1 MNQRA
6 IAKRNQLIL
15 VVDDDRE
22 RLGRLNCILELQ
34 GYGVAKAT
42 DGSSAAALLEEYGPD
57 LIILD
62 TIIPKLD
69 SFQILNL
76 IRQRSN
82 VPIIMLA
89 ARCEVTTLC
98 RALLL
103 GADDYVTKP
112 FCTGEFLARIR
123 AKLRR
128 AGLEARPP
136 ASLTPPRLGIAE
148 RRQRQQPLLMATES
162 R

>member
-6 IAKRNQLIL
+6 IAKRNQFIL
-15 VVDDDRE
+15 LVDDDRE
-22 RLGRLNCILELQ
+22 RLGLLNGILELQ
-34 GYGVAKAT
+34 GYGVAIAV
-42 DGSSAAALLEEYGPD
+42 DGSSAVALLEECGPD

-62 TIIPKLD
+62 TIMPKLD

-89 ARCEVTTLC
+89 ARHEVTTLC

-112 FCTGEFLARIR
+112 FCTQEFLARIR

-128 AGLEARPP
+128 AGLEARPS
-136 ASLTPPRLGIAE
+136 ASLTPPRLGIE
-148 RRQRQQPLLMATES
+148 RLGQRQQLLLMTTES

>member
-6 IAKRNQLIL
+6 IAKRNQFIL

-22 RLGRLNCILELQ
+22 RLGRLNCILELE
-34 GYGVAKAT
+34 GYGVAIAV
-42 DGSSAAALLEEYGPD
+42 DGSSAVALLEEYGPD

-62 TIIPKLD
+62 TITPKLD
-69 SFQILNL
+69 SFQVLNL

-82 VPIIMLA
+82 VPVIMLA
-89 ARCEVTTLC
+89 ARDEVTTLC

-112 FCTGEFLARIR
+112 FYTREFLARIR

-136 ASLTPPRLGIAE
+136 ASLTPPRFGIAVQ
-148 RRQRQQPLLMATES
+148 RQRQQLLLTTTEEH
-162 R
+162 